1 MVQSQLWKVQSCHP
15 CWDFTITSC
24 ALGASRISAEPA
36 SFAPLGSGY
45 HFMMQIIRSWK
56 AGADSLLMGC
66 HSVPTGLV
74 CSAPGCLYG
83 KKMAPGLLCVCCG
96 IRRNPKPHFFC
107 TIGWGRDPENKSLS
121 SGSMKGSWVFWIT

>member
-1 MVQSQLWKVQSCHP
+1 MKMVQSQLWKVQSCHP

-24 ALGASRISAEPA
+24 ALWASRISAQAA

-45 HFMMQIIRSWK
+45 HFMMQIIRSSK

-66 HSVPTGLV
+66 HSIPTGLA

-83 KKMAPGLLCVCCG
+83 KQWLLGYFVCAVGSGG
-96 IRRNPKPHFFC
+96 IRSHIFLHRWM
-107 TIGWGRDPENKSLS
+107 GAR
-121 SGSMKGSWVFWIT
+121 SGK